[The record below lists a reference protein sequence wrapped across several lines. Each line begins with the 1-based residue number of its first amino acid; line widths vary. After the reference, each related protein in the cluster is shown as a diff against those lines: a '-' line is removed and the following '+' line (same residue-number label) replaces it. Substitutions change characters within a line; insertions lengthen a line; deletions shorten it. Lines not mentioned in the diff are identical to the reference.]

1 MAIAEVFTY
10 GPRPGGIEQFLG
22 LAKRAD
28 KILRALGATTRT
40 MTSVAG
46 GAAPNAFM
54 YVVETPN
61 WKAYGELSAKLE
73 NDADWRKFLG
83 DFTSNDKPAVDLISS
98 AVYAEIPLG

>member
-10 GPRPGGIEQFLG
+10 SPRPGGSEQFLA

-40 MTSVAG
+40 LTSVAG
-46 GAAPNAFM
+46 GAAPNAFV
-54 YVVETPN
+54 YLVETPN

-73 NDADWRKFLG
+73 TDPDWRKFLA
-83 DFTSNDKPAVDLISS
+83 DVTSNENPAVDLISS

>member
-10 GPRPGGIEQFLG
+10 SPRPGGSEQFLG

-40 MTSVAG
+40 LTSVAG
-46 GAAPNAFM
+46 GAAPNAFV
-54 YVVETPN
+54 YLVETPN

-73 NDADWRKFLG
+73 ADPDWRKFLA
-83 DFTSNDKPAVDLISS
+83 DVTSNDKPAVDLVSS